1 MDYSNA
7 AVRYA
12 KKDPSEVTSMLRNKA
27 IDHEHNIVEN
37 TWEKKLLER
46 KICGEKK
53 AKLYNRLRANSVDI
67 IIGIESI

>member
-27 IDHEHNIVEN
+27 IDYEQNIVEN
-37 TWEKKLLER
+37 TSEKNCWKE
-46 KICGEKK
+46 KYVGKKK
-53 AKLYNRLRANSVDI
+53 AKLYNRLRAT
-67 IIGIESI
+67 GITVLA